1 MGSIRKQTIISS
13 ILVYI
18 GFFIGF
24 INNYF
29 YTTTTPFGFYKT
41 GNIFTPSQ
49 YALTRIFFDFGQI
62 MFAFGSLGV
71 IPVIYKFYPYY
82 KDNLPE
88 KKIDLLS
95 WALLASFIGFILV
108 TAGGWYFEP
117 LFVRKFSQNSQLVVD
132 YYFWLFPFAMGMLF
146 FSVIESFCWAVHKS
160 VISNF
165 LKETGLRILTSVLI
179 MLFYFNIISFR
190 YFIYL
195 FAFQYLVVFMVLL
208 GYLYQSGHL
217 HLTFS
222 ISRVTRK
229 FRKKIM
235 GMQMLIF
242 GGTFIAAV
250 AATIDSLI
258 IASIKGLTATGIF
271 VFAQYAA
278 NLIQVP
284 QRSIQAISAGVLSRA
299 WKDKDYKEISR
310 IYQRSCINLLL
321 MSLFIFGNLW
331 LNVRDGMSVL
341 HIQKDYSDG
350 LGVIFIL
357 GMVRIVDAGTGLNAM
372 VINTSTF
379 WRFDFYS
386 GVILLGFRL
395 PLTYYLI
402 KHYGIIGSAFA
413 ELTAYTVYNFIRFEF
428 LRRKFSMQPF
438 NLKTLYSLLLAV
450 GAYAVCYFLMNDM
463 HGWPGIILRGVLFSA
478 AMIGGIFYWNL
489 TPDAGQLYHNLL
501 KRIDG
506 LRDRNRRDS

>member
-29 YTTTTPFGFYKT
+29 YTTTTPFFFYES
-41 GNIFTPSQ
+41 GNVFTPSQ

-88 KKIDLLS
+88 KRIDLLS
-95 WALLASFIGFILV
+95 WALLASFFGFLLV
-108 TAGGWYFEP
+108 LWGGWYFQP
-117 LFVRKFSQNSQLVVD
+117 LFIRKFSENSQLVVD

-179 MLFYFNIISFR
+179 LLFYFKVISFQ
-190 YFIYL
+190 YFVYL
-195 FAFQYLVVFMVLL
+195 FAFQYLVVFLVLL
-208 GYLYQSGHL
+208 VYLYRSGHL
-217 HLTFS
+217 YLTFS

-229 FRKKIM
+229 FWKKLV
-235 GMQMLIF
+235 GMQALIF

-258 IASIKGLTATGIF
+258 IASLKGLTATGIF

-284 QRSIQAISAGVLSRA
+284 QRSIQSISAGILSRA
-299 WKDKDYKEISR
+299 WKDKDHKEIYR

-321 MSLFIFGNLW
+321 MSLFIFGNIW
-331 LNVRDGMSVL
+331 LNVVDGMQVL
-341 HIQKDYSDG
+341 NIQKDYSDG
-350 LGVIFIL
+350 LGVLFIL
-357 GMVRIVDAGTGLNAM
+357 GMVRIIDAGTGLNAM

-386 GVILLGFRL
+386 GVILLAFRL
-395 PLTYYLI
+395 PLTYFLI

-428 LRRKFSMQPF
+428 LRRKFNMQPF
-438 NLKTLYSLLLAV
+438 TIKTLYSFLLAAA
-450 GAYAVCYFLMNDM
+450 AYGFCYFLMKDI
-463 HGWPGIILRGVLFSA
+463 HGWPGLILRGISFSSI
-478 AMIGGIFYWNL
+478 MIGGIFYFQL
-489 TPDAGQLYHNLL
+489 TPDAGQLFAVFL
-501 KRIDG
+501 KRVDRF
-506 LRDRNRRDS
+506 RDK

>member
-18 GFFIGF
+18 GFLIGF
-24 INNYF
+24 VNNYF
-29 YTTTTPFGFYKT
+29 YTTSTPFFFYET

-62 MFAFGSLGV
+62 MFAFGALGV

-95 WALLASFIGFILV
+95 WALLASFIGFLLV
-108 TAGGWYFEP
+108 LWGGWYFKP
-117 LFVRKFSQNSQLVVD
+117 LFIRKFTEKSALVVD

-146 FSVIESFCWAVHKS
+146 FSVIESFCWAVNKS
-160 VISNF
+160 VLSNF

-179 MLFYFNIISFR
+179 LLFYFKVLSFE

-195 FAFQYLVVFMVLL
+195 FAFQYLVVFLVLL
-208 GYLYQSGHL
+208 VYLYRTGHL
-217 HLTFS
+217 YFTFR

-229 FRKKIM
+229 FWKKILSV
-235 GMQMLIF
+235 QALIF
-242 GGTFIAAV
+242 GGTLIVAV

-258 IASIKGLTATGIF
+258 IASLKGLTATGIF

-284 QRSIQAISAGVLSRA
+284 QRSIQSISAGVLSRA
-299 WKDKDYKEISR
+299 WKDKDYKEIYR

-321 MSLFIFGNLW
+321 LSLFIFGNIW
-331 LNVRDGMSVL
+331 LNVLDGMQVL
-341 HIQKDYSDG
+341 NIQKDYADG
-350 LGVIFIL
+350 LGVLFIL
-357 GMVRIVDAGTGLNAM
+357 GMVRIIDAGTGLNAM

-386 GVILLGFRL
+386 GVVLLAFRL
-395 PLTYYLI
+395 PLTYFLI

-413 ELTAYTVYNFIRFEF
+413 ELAAYSVYNFIRFEF
-428 LRRKFSMQPF
+428 LRRKFNMQPF
-438 NLKTLYSLLLAV
+438 TLKTLYSLLLAIA
-450 GAYAVCYFLMNDM
+450 AYGFCYLLMKDI
-463 HGWPGIILRGVLFSA
+463 HGWTGLILRGISFSA
-478 AMIGGIFYWNL
+478 IMIGGIFYFQL
-489 TPDAGQLYHNLL
+489 TPDAGQLYAVFL
-501 KRIDG
+501 KRVNSFRG
-506 LRDRNRRDS
+506 KNS

>member
-13 ILVYI
+13 VLVYI
-18 GFFIGF
+18 GFLIGF

-29 YTTTTPFGFYKT
+29 YTKNGS
-41 GNIFTPSQ
+41 FTLPQ
-49 YALTRIFFDFGQI
+49 YALTRIFFDFAQI
-62 MFAFGSLGV
+62 MFAFGALGV
-71 IPVIYKFYPYY
+71 VPVIYKFYPYY

-108 TAGGWYFEP
+108 LLGGWYFEP
-117 LFVRKFSQNSQLVVD
+117 LFVRKFSENSKLVVD

-146 FSVIESFCWAVHKS
+146 FSVIESFCWAVNKS
-160 VISNF
+160 VVSNF

-179 MLFYFNIISFR
+179 LLFYFKFISFR
-190 YFIYL
+190 YFVYL
-195 FAFQYLVVFMVLL
+195 FSFQYLVVFLVLL
-208 GYLYQSGHL
+208 LYLYRSGHL
-217 HLTFS
+217 YLTFN

-229 FRKKIM
+229 FWKKLVS
-235 GMQMLIF
+235 MQLLIF
-242 GGTFIAAV
+242 GGTVIAAV

-258 IASIKGLTATGIF
+258 IASLKGLTATGIF

-299 WKDKDYKEISR
+299 WKDKDYKEINR

-321 MSLFIFGNLW
+321 MSLFIFGNIW
-331 LNVRDGMSVL
+331 LNVKDGMLVL
-341 HIQKDYSDG
+341 NIQKDYADG
-350 LGVIFIL
+350 LGVLFIL

-386 GVILLGFRL
+386 GVILLAFRL

-413 ELTAYTVYNFIRFEF
+413 ELTAYSVYNFIRFEF
-428 LRRKFSMQPF
+428 LRRKFNMQPF
-438 NLKTLYSLLLAV
+438 DLKTLYSLLLAA
-450 GAYAVCYFLMNDM
+450 GAYALCFFL
-463 HGWPGIILRGVLFSA
+463 PRV
-478 AMIGGIFYWNL
+478 
-489 TPDAGQLYHNLL
+489 P
-501 KRIDG
+501 
-506 LRDRNRRDS
+506 

>member
-18 GFFIGF
+18 GFLIGF
-24 INNYF
+24 VNNYF
-29 YTTTTPFGFYKT
+29 YTTSTPFFFYET
-41 GNIFTPSQ
+41 GNTFTPSQ

-62 MFAFGSLGV
+62 MFAFGALGV

-108 TAGGWYFEP
+108 LWGGWYFEP
-117 LFVRKFSQNSQLVVD
+117 LFIRKFTEKSALVVD

-160 VISNF
+160 VLSNF

-179 MLFYFNIISFR
+179 LLFYFKVLSFE

-195 FAFQYLVVFMVLL
+195 FAFQYLVVFLVLL
-208 GYLYQSGHL
+208 VYLYRTGHL
-217 HLTFS
+217 YLTFR

-229 FRKKIM
+229 FWKKILS
-235 GMQMLIF
+235 MQALIF
-242 GGTFIAAV
+242 GGTLIAAV
-250 AATIDSLI
+250 TATIDSLI
-258 IASIKGLTATGIF
+258 IASLKGLTATGIF

-284 QRSIQAISAGVLSRA
+284 QRSIQSISAGILSRA
-299 WKDKDYKEISR
+299 WKDKDYKEIHR

-321 MSLFIFGNLW
+321 LSLFIFGNIW
-331 LNVRDGMSVL
+331 LNVVDGMQVL
-341 HIQKDYSDG
+341 NIQKDYADG
-350 LGVIFIL
+350 LGVLFIL
-357 GMVRIVDAGTGLNAM
+357 GMVRIIDAGTGLNAM

-386 GVILLGFRL
+386 GVVLLAFRL
-395 PLTYYLI
+395 PLTYFLI
-402 KHYGIIGSAFA
+402 KNYGIIGSAFA
-413 ELTAYTVYNFIRFEF
+413 ELAAYSVYNFIRFEF
-428 LRRKFSMQPF
+428 LRRKFNMQPF
-438 NLKTLYSLLLAV
+438 TLKTLYSLLLAIA
-450 GAYAVCYFLMNDM
+450 AYGFCYLLMKDI
-463 HGWPGIILRGVLFSA
+463 HGWTGLILRGISFSTI
-478 AMIGGIFYWNL
+478 MIGGIFYFQL
-489 TPDAGQLYHNLL
+489 TPDAGQLYAVLV
-501 KRIDG
+501 KRVNSFRG
-506 LRDRNRRDS
+506 KNSE